1 MWFRKD
7 DEILPESAGQ
17 DNILDWVQMSISA
30 FGKGKTRQPL
40 KHHSLEVSSQ
50 CLKYSPRCLTVDD
63 VEKVVLLLRLVI
75 ETQLQVQHLSLG
87 GEEGSETSLG
97 QVGHVE
103 VRHPN
108 TLSLSAVVI

>member
-1 MWFRKD
+1 
-7 DEILPESAGQ
+7 
-17 DNILDWVQMSISA
+17 MSISA
-30 FGKGKTRQPL
+30 FGKTD
-40 KHHSLEVSSQ
+40 
-50 CLKYSPRCLTVDD
+50 CLTVDD

-75 ETQLQVQHLSLG
+75 ETQLQVQHLSLR